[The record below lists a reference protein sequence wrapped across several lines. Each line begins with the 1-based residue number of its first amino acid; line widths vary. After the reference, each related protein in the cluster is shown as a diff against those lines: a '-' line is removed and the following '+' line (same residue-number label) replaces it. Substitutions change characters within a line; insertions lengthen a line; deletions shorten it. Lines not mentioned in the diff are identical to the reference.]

1 MEIQMSDVIS
11 IITLLIGGGGI
22 GCFFT
27 WRYTR
32 RQAKAEAEQAENT
45 ATKEVQDVYQQL
57 IADVKAD
64 RDEQRNYIEE
74 LKTDRQHLR
83 QERDELRDRID
94 KTDETVRE
102 LQREVARN
110 GRMVEGL
117 RPFVCGRI
125 GCEDRK
131 PVIISPEG
139 EVKSRK
145 TKKESSN

>member
-1 MEIQMSDVIS
+1 MEIQMGDVIS
-11 IITLLIGGGGI
+11 IITLLVGGGGI

-57 IADVKAD
+57 ISDVKAD
-64 RDEQRNYIEE
+64 RDEQRTYIEE
-74 LKTDRQHLR
+74 LKSDRHHLR
-83 QERDELRDRID
+83 QERDELRERID
-94 KTDETVRE
+94 KTDETVRD

-110 GRMVEGL
+110 GRMVEGM
-117 RPFVCGRI
+117 RPFICGRI
-125 GCEDRK
+125 GCEERK

-145 TKKESSN
+145 RKESN